1 MRNNKANAALDKA
14 SGSSI
19 KMTILCFWLL
29 IVIAVM
35 ASDEKTPKIDY
46 ENIDLLNDGLNNS
59 KSAKAPECKQL
70 RFYEANKPDLFV

>member
-1 MRNNKANAALDKA
+1 
-14 SGSSI
+14 
-19 KMTILCFWLL
+19 
-29 IVIAVM
+29 M